1 MKNHGG
7 LDLGG
12 SYKNGEKWPVSGV
25 ILRESLGDVLTD
37 WMQSIRVKQDAKV
50 FGLNTWKDGIAI
62 S

>member
-1 MKNHGG
+1 MRNHSDF
-7 LDLGG
+7 DLGG
-12 SYKNGEKWPVSGV
+12 SYKNGEKWLVSGF

-50 FGLNTWKDGIAI
+50 FGLNTWKDGLAT